1 MGMHPVWFDLLY
13 LFVIIFVINYICDF
27 KKKIIVHLCI
37 QVSSVL
43 FRNHKN
49 DTERLMT

>member
-27 KKKIIVHLCI
+27 KKKNYSISLYTGFLRFI
-37 QVSSVL
+37 QKS
-43 FRNHKN
+43 
-49 DTERLMT
+49 